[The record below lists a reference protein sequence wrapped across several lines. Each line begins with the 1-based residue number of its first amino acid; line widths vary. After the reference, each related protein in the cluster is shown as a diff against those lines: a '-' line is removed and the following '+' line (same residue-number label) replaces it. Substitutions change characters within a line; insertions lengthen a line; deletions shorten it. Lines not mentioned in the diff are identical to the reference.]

1 MYLSLCIPEPLSRST
16 LYLTKSKSN
25 VVISMFVVVLKY
37 GIPVHSSQE
46 QLQRQPEVEE
56 VVEPGL
62 LLLSIRFINKKIRI
76 FDNLFLEKW
85 CFSQNGVF
93 QTIIFWGDKT
103 YFGQINIFP
112 KTFVSFPLIYKL

>member
-1 MYLSLCIPEPLSRST
+1 
-16 LYLTKSKSN
+16 
-25 VVISMFVVVLKY
+25 MFVVVLKY

-62 LLLSIRFINKKIRI
+62 LLLINQIYKQKIRI
-76 FDNLFLEKW
+76 FNNFVIEKL

-93 QTIIFWGDKT
+93 
-103 YFGQINIFP
+103 
-112 KTFVSFPLIYKL
+112 